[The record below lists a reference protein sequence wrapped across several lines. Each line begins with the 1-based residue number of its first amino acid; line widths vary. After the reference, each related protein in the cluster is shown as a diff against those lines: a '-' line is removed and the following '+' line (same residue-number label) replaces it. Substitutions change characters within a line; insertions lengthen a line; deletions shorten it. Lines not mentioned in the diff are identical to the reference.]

1 MLGRLKFDI
10 SELVEE
16 ILDQLPSDVWSNST
30 STFLDPAIGGGQFVR
45 AIENRLRIAGHSNEN
60 IASRVYGYESNRMRI
75 NFAVNK
81 YKLVGTYVNKEFI
94 EESINMKFD
103 VVVGNPPFQNRAE
116 NSDGALWLKFVNKG
130 LDCLDTNGKLAF
142 ITPMSW
148 VGKVTNTSKADFS
161 PFTDNHVEY
170 LKVLTAD
177 EVDTYFKGVGSS
189 FGYYVLSNGKGVTKL
204 VLDDNSIV
212 NYQLKTGEPLPKKLN
227 QHSVSVHQKISSR
240 PKIAFNANFKMHSQV
255 LKKKNIISD
264 EKNSTFCYTTYYSH
278 NLIRYSSE
286 KHELFDKI
294 KVMIPIVGT
303 LKNAWSDK
311 NCNFTEDVR
320 FLTVDT
326 AEEAN
331 NMLGV
336 FKSKLFLYLGAQYRS
351 GRNLGLAL
359 QFLPRLDFTK
369 SWTDEALYKH
379 FNLTHEE
386 IEYVESNN

>member
-1 MLGRLKFDI
+1 MIGRLKFDI
-10 SELVEE
+10 ASLVDE
-16 ILDQLPSDVWSNST
+16 ILDQLPSEVWSSST
-30 STFLDPAIGGGQFVR
+30 TTFLDPAMGGGQFVR
-45 AIENRLRIAGHSNEN
+45 AIENRLRNAGHSSEN
-60 IASRVYGYESNRMRI
+60 ISKRVYGYESNRMRI

-81 YKLVGTYVNKEFI
+81 YKLVGTYTNADFLEDKVD
-94 EESINMKFD
+94 MKFD
-103 VVVGNPPFQNRAE
+103 VIVGNPPFQNRAE

-130 LDCLDTNGKLAF
+130 IDCLDNNGKLAF
-142 ITPMSW
+142 ITPTSW
-148 VGKVTNTSKADFS
+148 IGKITKTSKANFS

-170 LKVLTAD
+170 LKVLTSE

-189 FGYYVLSNGKGVTKL
+189 FGYYVLSNGTGVTNL

-212 NYQLKTGEPLPKKLN
+212 PYQLKLGEPLPKKLN
-227 QHSVSVHQKISSR
+227 QHSVSVHQKVSTS
-240 PKIAFNANFKMHSQV
+240 PKVLFNANFKMHSQV
-255 LKKKNIISD
+255 LKKKKIVSD
-264 EKNSTFCYTTYYSH
+264 DKNDTFCYTTYYSH

-303 LKNAWSDK
+303 LKNAWTDK

-326 AEEAN
+326 QEEAD
-331 NMLGV
+331 NMIKV
-336 FKSKLFLYLGAQYRS
+336 FKSNLFLYLGAQYRS

-359 QFLPRLDFTK
+359 QFLPSLDFTK

-379 FNLTHEE
+379 FNLTTEE
-386 IEYVESNN
+386 IQYVESNH

>member
-10 SELVEE
+10 NDLVDE
-16 ILDQLPSDVWSNST
+16 ILDLLPSNVWSNST

-45 AIENRLRIAGHSNEN
+45 AIERRLRNAGHSNEN

-81 YKLVGTYVNKEFI
+81 YKLIGTYVNKEFI

-130 LDCLDTNGKLAF
+130 LDCLDINGKLAF
-142 ITPMSW
+142 ITPTSW

-227 QHSVSVHQKISSR
+227 QHSVSVHQKISAC
-240 PKIAFNANFKMHSQV
+240 PKVAFNANFKMHSQV

-264 EKNSTFCYTTYYSH
+264 EQNSTFCYTTYYSH

-303 LKNAWSDK
+303 LKNAWTDK

-359 QFLPRLDFTK
+359 QFLPKLDFTK

-386 IEYVESNN
+386 IKYVESNN

>member
-10 SELVEE
+10 NDLVDE
-16 ILDQLPSDVWSNST
+16 ILDLLPSDVWSNST

-81 YKLVGTYVNKEFI
+81 YRLVGTYVNKEFI

-142 ITPMSW
+142 ITPTSW

>member
-10 SELVEE
+10 NDLVDE
-16 ILDQLPSDVWSNST
+16 ILDLLPSDVWSNST

-142 ITPMSW
+142 ITPTSW

-227 QHSVSVHQKISSR
+227 QHSVSVHQKISAS
-240 PKIAFNANFKMHSQV
+240 PKVAFNANFKMHSQV

-303 LKNAWSDK
+303 LKNAWFDK

-326 AEEAN
+326 VEEAT

-359 QFLPRLDFTK
+359 QFLPSLDFTK
-369 SWTDEALYKH
+369 SWTDAELYNH